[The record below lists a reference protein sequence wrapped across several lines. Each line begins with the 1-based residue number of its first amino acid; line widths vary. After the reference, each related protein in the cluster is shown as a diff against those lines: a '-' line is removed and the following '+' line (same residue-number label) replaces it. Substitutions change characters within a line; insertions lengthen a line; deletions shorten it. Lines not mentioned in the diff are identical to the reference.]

1 MKRILSVLVILCLLV
16 SCSACSAKKPK
27 WEGFRGLQWGASKEE
42 IIKAEGR
49 DPDYYTPEFRV
60 ESGETMVLVEYQNES
75 VSKYKDCAYVN
86 YNLLND
92 HLVFSRYIVPSDNPD
107 SDYAYLKKA
116 LTDTYGEP
124 SGQGLELISRLFD
137 FVGGSTA
144 ELVNPVLWAVDD
156 TVVILYVNSSNV
168 HVFYYGKD
176 YFEQN
181 KFADGAPETV
191 DNAGL

>member
-124 SGQGLELISRLFD
+124 SGL
-137 FVGGSTA
+137 
-144 ELVNPVLWAVDD
+144 
-156 TVVILYVNSSNV
+156 NSSAACSISSAVPRRNSST
-168 HVFYYGKD
+168 
-176 YFEQN
+176 
-181 KFADGAPETV
+181 PSC
-191 DNAGL
+191 GLWTIRSSSCM